1 MGSNPIL
8 CANKAPVLRV
18 LFHFITVLC
27 GIFYIRLCETVYSY
41 ACIFRALLLHRYAL
55 QGFGRHYKLLF
66 TYRVTMM
73 QKAAKLSLEI
83 YSIPRLRDNYVIY
96 LQL

>member
-1 MGSNPIL
+1 M
-8 CANKAPVLRV
+8 RV
-18 LFHFITVLC
+18 YSERY
-27 GIFYIRLCETVYSY
+27 FYIAVPCK
-41 ACIFRALLLHRYAL
+41 ALADI
-55 QGFGRHYKLLF
+55 YKLLF

-73 QKAAKLSLEI
+73 QKAAKLSLKI